1 MRVLIT
7 GSNGLLGTKLL
18 ELLLAE
24 PGVQPLAA
32 SRHRCSNRY
41 LGPFPFWQAD
51 LAESTEV
58 KRLFAEARPDVV
70 LHTAAMTDVDGCE
83 REPDLA
89 WRQNVDATSNVAR
102 AAADGGARMVHLST
116 EYVFDGTSGPY
127 RENEPVR
134 PIGFYG
140 RTKLVSEQVVL
151 DLLPNS
157 AVARTTIVF
166 GHAPNV
172 RPNFVTWLLTRLQSG
187 EQCRVVCD
195 QIGSPTL
202 ADSLARM
209 VWSLGCTPSV
219 GGVFNTVGDT
229 VVSRYDFARLAASV
243 FELNPDL
250 VVPIETASLGQ
261 TSPRPL
267 QAGLRMEKFRAL
279 FPEVPVLSAEEALLN
294 LRAQMAWVAGGSG
307 VSGGLLATAGV
318 G

>member
-18 ELLLAE
+18 GLLLGE
-24 PGVQPLAA
+24 PGVLPLAA
-32 SRHRCSNRY
+32 SRQRCSNHY

-51 LAESTEV
+51 LAESTQV
-58 KRLFAEARPDVV
+58 NRLFAEARPDVV

-89 WRQNVDATSNVAR
+89 WRQNVDATRNIAR
-102 AAADGGARMVHLST
+102 AVADCGARMIHLST

-127 RENEPVR
+127 RENDPVR

-151 DLLPNS
+151 DLVPNS
-157 AVARTTIVF
+157 AVARTTVVF
-166 GHAPNV
+166 GYAPNV
-172 RPNFVTWLLTRLQSG
+172 RPNFVTWLLTQLKSG

-202 ADSLARM
+202 AESLAHM

-219 GGVFNTVGDT
+219 RGVFNTVGDT

-243 FELNPDL
+243 FELKPNL
-250 VVPIETASLGQ
+250 VVPVQTASLGQ
-261 TSPRPL
+261 SSPRPL
-267 QAGLRMEKFRAL
+267 RAGLRMEKFRTQ
-279 FPEVPVLSAEEALLN
+279 FPGVPVLSAEEALVK
-294 LRAQMAWVAGGSG
+294 LRAQMASVAQGPG